1 MLSSLENKM
10 IHFQNQH
17 HQQQQQSDR
26 YGLTSAKAKSSHLN
40 QMMTYYDINQ
50 KLADITLT
58 KFLIEKKFDSSSE
71 KSQCA
76 SMSDR
81 AEPGLNHDQGVIF
94 GHSASSSF
102 IC

>member
-26 YGLTSAKAKSSHLN
+26 YGETSAKAKSSHLN

-50 KLADITLT
+50 KLADIT
-58 KFLIEKKFDSSSE
+58 
-71 KSQCA
+71 
-76 SMSDR
+76 
-81 AEPGLNHDQGVIF
+81 
-94 GHSASSSF
+94 
-102 IC
+102 

>member
-1 MLSSLENKM
+1 M

-26 YGLTSAKAKSSHLN
+26 YGETSAKAKSSHLN

-58 KFLIEKKFDSSSE
+58 TFLIENKFYNSSE
-71 KSQCA
+71 KK
-76 SMSDR
+76 SMR
-81 AEPGLNHDQGVIF
+81 LNERSGKTRF
-94 GHSASSSF
+94 ES
-102 IC
+102 